1 MSSACHLHA
10 VARLSHIGHIQSCG
24 HVLALE
30 EDVRF
35 QPEKGTYESRYV
47 RSRVVAGDEKLLRSR
62 SRATAET
69 TCSNKCSSAAA
80 KSYCCDRAYA

>member
-1 MSSACHLHA
+1 MSSACHPHA

-47 RSRVVAGDEKLLRSR
+47 LQSCCRFSRWGERLTTRSR
-62 SRATAET
+62 SRAIAET
-69 TCSNKCSSAAA
+69 ACPNKCSSAAA
-80 KSYCCDRAYA
+80 KS